1 MVGPGN
7 RKRNDAW
14 ALQRYLDSLPRARH
28 RHVRVGCRR
37 RPRGCNPLR
46 RRGLPDRR
54 RGLPDRRRGLPDAR
68 DCGALRC
75 VLRGVARASARLR
88 VRLFCGRVSGIDQRL
103 ARLFCGRVSVIE
115 PRLARF
121 FIKKQ
126 TTHKNASHPIRNIRV
141 HTYLLRTLINI
152 VTIFTDGL
160 VIKNTRTA
168 KTPTQNCQTLKH
180 KANIYI
186 YIYIAGAITLKQHVD

>member
-1 MVGPGN
+1 MGLATILGFVASSASQARTGWLSPSAA
-7 RKRNDAW
+7 R
-14 ALQRYLDSLPRARH
+14 LQSTWTSRLARPTS
-28 RHVRVGCRR
+28 RLARR
-37 RPRGCNPLR
+37 
-46 RRGLPDRR
+46 
-54 RGLPDRRRGLPDAR
+54 DAR

-141 HTYLLRTLINI
+141 HTYLLQTLINI

-180 KANIYI
+180 KAYIYI
-186 YIYIAGAITLKQHVD
+186 YIYIYSGCNNIKTTRGLRG

>member
-1 MVGPGN
+1 MTRAVRQSLLPACPQATRGTANASN
-7 RKRNDAW
+7 RPTSR
-14 ALQRYLDSLPRARH
+14 LARPTS
-28 RHVRVGCRR
+28 RLARR
-37 RPRGCNPLR
+37 
-46 RRGLPDRR
+46 
-54 RGLPDRRRGLPDAR
+54 DAR

-141 HTYLLRTLINI
+141 HTYLLQTLINI

-186 YIYIAGAITLKQHVD
+186 YIYIYIAGAITLKQHVD